1 MSPKKNDSILDACCA
16 PGGKTTH
23 LAELAPDSE
32 IIALD
37 FDEMRLKRVIE
48 NLTRMKV
55 KNVKVVSG
63 DATKKDWWNQKKFD
77 SILLDAPCSGTGV
90 IRRHPDIKLL
100 RKPKD
105 LGQVIETQSS
115 ILENLWTML
124 KPGGKLLYATCSILK
139 EENENQINRFLE
151 KTSDAKIEE
160 INLSWGLKTTGSQ
173 QLPHNNHDGF
183 YYAQLVKQI

>member
-77 SILLDAPCSGTGV
+77 SILLDAPCTGTGV

-105 LGQVIETQSS
+105 LGQIIETQSS

-160 INLSWGLKTTGSQ
+160 INLSWGFKTTGSQ